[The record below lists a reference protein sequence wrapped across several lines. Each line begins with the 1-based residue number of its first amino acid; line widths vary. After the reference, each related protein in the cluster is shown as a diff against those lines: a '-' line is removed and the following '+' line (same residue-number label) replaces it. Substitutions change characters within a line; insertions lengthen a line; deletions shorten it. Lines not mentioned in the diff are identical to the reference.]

1 MWPKLIFVL
10 GGAAS
15 GKSAYAEML
24 AFEAK
29 RPRIYLATAQP
40 FDAEMKAK
48 IAAHR
53 AQRGTEWTTIECPM
67 DVATALAT
75 CTDDQIVLLDCA
87 TLWLTN
93 ILLADRDITTEA
105 DLLLDALAT
114 CPAPV
119 IVVSNEV
126 GHGIVPDN
134 ALSRQ
139 FRGAQGRLNQQL
151 AAAAGRVVMVTAGLP
166 QVLKG

>member
-15 GKSAYAEML
+15 GKSAYAEAL
-24 AFEAK
+24 AFETK
-29 RPRIYLATAQP
+29 RPRIYLATAQA
-40 FDAEMKAK
+40 FDAEMKEK
-48 IAAHR
+48 IAAHQ
-53 AQRGTEWTTIECPM
+53 AQRGTEWTTIDCPI
-67 DVATALAT
+67 DVATALSS
-75 CTDDQIVLLDCA
+75 CTEDQVVLLDCA

-93 ILLADRDITTEA
+93 VLLENHDVTAETK
-105 DLLLDALAT
+105 LLLDALAV

-126 GHGIVPDN
+126 GYGIVPDN

-139 FRGAQGRLNQQL
+139 FRAAQGRLNQQL
-151 AAAAGRVVMVTAGLP
+151 AAAADRVVMVTAGLP